1 MRAWGLPEEFWVQER
16 VQRSPAEKS
25 WQAALRHPVQAP
37 DISRCAAFR
46 EAECPKF
53 HLQAIVDAAH
63 QGAHSPDLQK
73 QGLQKI
79 ANIKKCKFYLH
90 NIVYSAAKPPSKS
103 TAKNKRKALHFW
115 NFYSICTTL
124 YRREFHR
131 RNSPLLRVVRI
142 LQNFSKYCESF
153 SIQQRFARFCKVFY
167 GVLLQ
172 NTYFCS
178 FSYNFSVLAA
188 HVTEW
193 FNVLP
198 RPCFPSCT
206 KVWNAFVWSWW
217 AGIGVFPTPSSPH
230 VTCGVCFGKRRVL
243 LWKAQGTLSNLL
255 KFYV

>member
-79 ANIKKCKFYLH
+79 ANIKKKCKFYLH

-142 LQNFSKYCESF
+142 LQNFSKY
-153 SIQQRFARFCKVFY
+153 IVK
-167 GVLLQ
+167 
-172 NTYFCS
+172 
-178 FSYNFSVLAA
+178 VLAFSKDLQGFA
-188 HVTEW
+188 KFFMGFYCKTHIFAAFHTISQFW
-193 FNVLP
+193 LP
-198 RPCFPSCT
+198 MWLNGSMCCPGP
-206 KVWNAFVWSWW
+206 AFQAAPKFEMHLSGLDELALEYFQLQVPHTSPV
-217 AGIGVFPTPSSPH
+217 VFVSARDVSYS
-230 VTCGVCFGKRRVL
+230 GKHRVHCPI
-243 LWKAQGTLSNLL
+243 
-255 KFYV
+255 Y